1 MCALKNAALL
11 VAALANLAVHSA
23 CAADPL
29 PGGKPSA
36 SPTFQ
41 KSPPSLAPERPLPDP
56 VPIPA
61 SDPIPSLLPDEIP
74 RDLTR
79 PRAPKPLATLQ
90 PLNTVSSLDLRIRYR
105 KARTAAESND
115 KVRAAWERTRN
126 PESDQQKRDTLR
138 RYYDLLFEKM
148 LGMDRGIAPL
158 VEARRKAE
166 TAALTQKIIAPTI
179 RND

>member
-1 MCALKNAALL
+1 MCVPKYPALL

-29 PGGKPSA
+29 PEGRPPA
-36 SPTFQ
+36 APAFQ
-41 KSPPSLAPERPLPDP
+41 KSPPSLVPERPLPDP
-56 VPIPA
+56 L
-61 SDPIPSLLPDEIP
+61 PIPSLLPDEIP
-74 RDLTR
+74 RDLKR
-79 PRAPKPLATLQ
+79 PPAPKPPAALE

-115 KVRAAWERTRN
+115 KVRAAWERTRH

-158 VEARRKAE
+158 VEASRKAG